1 MYSPAQ
7 SVNVDPLKSVLLA
20 QNLPPLPKF
29 SGELSDRG
37 CGMDIFQD
45 WLEQFE
51 LIADVLDCSPQAKLV
66 NLITRLQ
73 GQAYAF
79 FRSCTMEQRT
89 DYSLLVAELKKRFIP
104 VVLPAIQ
111 SNLFH
116 DKKQGVSESVDIYA
130 QELRT
135 LFHKTYLSVQQ
146 GTREAEALGQTILTN
161 QFVAGLLPDIK
172 SKIVG
177 SEGNFNQ
184 LLSKARFEEA
194 KLREIYSIQSSPP
207 ILVVHKTPRP
217 TLGLQ
222 QQRSS
227 GTRYNERP
235 RCYNCRSTSHLI
247 RLCPHAVK
255 NRYTE
260 APGKKGYESMD
271 SNCVSNIG
279 VTREFSQNNYNKD
292 CESRD
297 DIGGE
302 LDEII
307 ATMHGISSDNVMG
320 QVQLGPILTALIEVE
335 GETIEALLDTGS
347 PVTII
352 RLETLLQLLAKQ

>member
-20 QNLPPLPKF
+20 LNPPPLPKF
-29 SGELSDRG
+29 SGELSDGG
-37 CGMDIFQD
+37 CDMDIFQD

-51 LIADVLDCSPQAKLV
+51 LIADVLGWSPQAKLIY
-66 NLITRLQ
+66 LITRLQ
-73 GQAYAF
+73 GQAYSF
-79 FRSCTMEQRT
+79 FRSCTMEQHT

-104 VVLPAIQ
+104 VALPAKQ

-130 QELRT
+130 QELCT
-135 LFHKTYLSVQQ
+135 LFHKAYPSVQQ

-207 ILVVHKTPRP
+207 ISVVHKTPRP

-222 QQRSS
+222 QQRSC
-227 GTRYNERP
+227 GTRYNVRP
-235 RCYNCRSTSHLI
+235 R
-247 RLCPHAVK
+247 
-255 NRYTE
+255 
-260 APGKKGYESMD
+260 
-271 SNCVSNIG
+271 
-279 VTREFSQNNYNKD
+279 
-292 CESRD
+292 
-297 DIGGE
+297 
-302 LDEII
+302 
-307 ATMHGISSDNVMG
+307 
-320 QVQLGPILTALIEVE
+320 
-335 GETIEALLDTGS
+335 
-347 PVTII
+347 
-352 RLETLLQLLAKQ
+352 

>member
-1 MYSPAQ
+1 M
-7 SVNVDPLKSVLLA
+7 
-20 QNLPPLPKF
+20 
-29 SGELSDRG
+29 
-37 CGMDIFQD
+37 
-45 WLEQFE
+45 
-51 LIADVLDCSPQAKLV
+51 
-66 NLITRLQ
+66 
-73 GQAYAF
+73 
-79 FRSCTMEQRT
+79 
-89 DYSLLVAELKKRFIP
+89 
-104 VVLPAIQ
+104 
-111 SNLFH
+111 
-116 DKKQGVSESVDIYA
+116 
-130 QELRT
+130 
-135 LFHKTYLSVQQ
+135 
-146 GTREAEALGQTILTN
+146 
-161 QFVAGLLPDIK
+161 AGLLPDIK
-172 SKIVG
+172 SKMVG

-194 KLREIYSIQSSPP
+194 KLREIDSIQSSPP
-207 ILVVHKTPRP
+207 ISVVHKTPRP

-227 GTRYNERP
+227 GTRYNVRP
-235 RCYNCRSTSHLI
+235 RCYNCGSTSHLI

-260 APGKKGYESMD
+260 APGKKGNESMD

-279 VTREFSQNNYNKD
+279 VTRESSQNNYNKD